1 MSLFIQSFYY
11 IMNIKTFVKILI
23 VCIVI
28 AILFLFSTIPST
40 FDSFIFSTL
49 NKVTGEKQPDSSIVI
64 IHITSQDIEQLG
76 PWPLKRSYY
85 ALLINNL
92 SNYDVKKIGLE
103 IFLSSKFVSQAIY
116 DNVLQ
121 REIVKGNN
129 VVLSSIAGSI
139 NSQNDIFKT
148 DSLSY
153 PSPKL
158 INENIPTG
166 HINFIQN
173 SGFEIPLEILNQN
186 EIEKAFCIKLIGV
199 SKDYPNK
206 IKINFSSSWK
216 KFTNYS
222 LVEFFQLVQAN
233 DARLSELKN
242 KIVLIGISDPQLA
255 SVFRTNFNEQLP
267 GVALHAFALD
277 NLLNERYIN
286 YNYYESSKYLLSF
299 IIVISILFLLNGKK
313 IFSYYTIFFSTSLL
327 LLLFLSKIF
336 LLEIPYSFLFLP
348 LFFVFAIDIYFIIIE
363 KRKQL
368 TGFYIESELLKNLLA
383 EKEKTLITLERELNH
398 ASEQKTEKLLEKIE
412 VLKGDIDK
420 LKENENDQREAELGD
435 INNTENFLGLIYK
448 STKMRSVI
456 DLIKKSAPTDATIL
470 ITGESGTGKE
480 LVAKAIHTL
489 SNRKVKKFIAINCA
503 ALTESLLESELF
515 GHVKGAF
522 TGAISDKEGK
532 FESANDG
539 TIFLDEIGETSEN
552 FQVKLL
558 RVLQSGEYDKVGSVN
573 TAITDVRVISA
584 TNKDLKQLIKE
595 KKFREDLFY
604 RLNVININLPSLSER
619 KEDIEPIARY
629 FCESGDKKY
638 KLSLAVLKSFNDFDW
653 PGNVRELESAISRAK
668 IFCDAS
674 NRNLIQ
680 LNDLP
685 DEIVKNTKLNF
696 EDLVIESLRIKM
708 FSHASINETAKELGN
723 VSRTLVAENF
733 RGFSL
738 KMLVENNF
746 DEQKTILAIADN
758 NGEDV
763 IARVKSK
770 LDTWLE
776 NIKKDVEANHNTLFE
791 DLKTK
796 LSSKYKNLPH
806 KFHKYLDEVIKYLL
820 SRL

>member
-1 MSLFIQSFYY
+1 
-11 IMNIKTFVKILI
+11 MNKKTLIKILI
-23 VCIVI
+23 TCIVI

-40 FDSFIFSTL
+40 FDSFIFSSL

-92 SNYDVKKIGLE
+92 SNYGVKKIGLE
-103 IFLSSKFVSQAIY
+103 VFLSSKFVSQAIY

-121 REIVKGNN
+121 REIGKANN

-139 NSQNDIFKT
+139 NRQNDIFKT

-173 SGFEIPLEILNQN
+173 NGVEIPLEIKNQN
-186 EIEKAFCIKLIGV
+186 EIEKAFCIRLIGV

-206 IKINFSSSWK
+206 ITINFSSSWN

-255 SVFRTNFNEQLP
+255 SVFKTNFDEQLP

-286 YNYYESSKYLLSF
+286 DNYYESSKYLLSL
-299 IIVISILFLLNGKK
+299 IILLSVIFLLNEKK
-313 IFSYYTIFFSTSLL
+313 IFSYYTIFFFVSI
-327 LLLFLSKIF
+327 LLLFLLSKLF
-336 LLEIPYSFLFLP
+336 LLEIAYSFLFLP

-363 KRKQL
+363 KKKQL

-383 EKEKTLITLERELNH
+383 EKEKTLTTLEKELNH
-398 ASEQKTEKLLEKIE
+398 ASEQKTGKLLEKIE

-420 LKENENDQREAELGD
+420 LKENENDQREAELNE
-435 INNTENFLGLIYK
+435 INKAENFLGLIYI
-448 STKMRSVI
+448 SAKMRSVI

-489 SNRKVKKFIAINCA
+489 SNRKDKKFIAINCA
-503 ALTESLLESELF
+503 ALSESLLESELF

-522 TGAISDKEGK
+522 TGAISDKQGK
-532 FESANDG
+532 FESANNG

-584 TNKDLKQLIKE
+584 TNKELKQLIKE

-629 FCESGDKKY
+629 FCESGDKNY
-638 KLSLAVLKSFNDFDW
+638 KLSLAVLKSFNDYEW
-653 PGNVRELESAISRAK
+653 RGNVRELESAISRAK
-668 IFCDAS
+668 VFCDAS

-696 EDLVIESLRIKM
+696 EDLVIESLRNKM
-708 FSHASINETAKELGN
+708 FSHASINETAKELGS

-746 DEQKTILAIADN
+746 DEQKTILAIADSDN
-758 NGEDV
+758 EEV
-763 IARVKSK
+763 SVRIKLK
-770 LDTWLE
+770 LDTWSE
-776 NIKKDVEANHNTLFE
+776 NINKDVVANRNSSFE
-791 DLKTK
+791 ELKTK
-796 LSSKYKNLPH
+796 LSSKYKNLPQ